1 MFVFEIIRPYRLL
14 RFNGD
19 GNTYYF
25 NDNAVR
31 IFVGRNFQRNGSSSG
46 DCTDNL
52 TDYRFWYPHG
62 TDSDG
67 SGNGR
72 TTQGHKKSL
81 SPPEKG
87 ERERCGASDKG
98 NGITAPCGPSCSV
111 PPELSTGFRLS
122 APVGSPPELSFSAAR
137 LSFWELQP
145 PLPQGFPFRFRQ
157 PF

>member
-1 MFVFEIIRPYRLL
+1 MLNNKHCKEYLIWDKFKAESPENDRYALLVRCDGIRSGVRYKLMGF
-14 RFNGD
+14 RFP
-19 GNTYYF
+19 TE
-25 NDNAVR
+25 
-31 IFVGRNFQRNGSSSG
+31 GR
-46 DCTDNL
+46 
-52 TDYRFWYPHG
+52 
-62 TDSDG
+62 SDG

-122 APVGSPPELSFSAAR
+122 VPVGSPPEPSFFAAR

-157 PF
+157 SF